1 MGSLLDQGGKA
12 MGACVTCGGKAG
24 FLATECGSCQSKRI
38 ETQSKEANAQKAARE
53 SERQA
58 HISEEHSR
66 IIGDV
71 KKGFRCYLHKTEY
84 INVDSELTG
93 GSFDFGEYDD
103 SNVRLSGL
111 EGWKVVGLIP
121 RTFGTLLQ
129 NTSGVSSVWAGGV
142 GGIVSGAYV
151 LMELELTPS
160 NVDTLSSEIEE
171 YLQETVR

>member
-1 MGSLLDQGGKA
+1 

-38 ETQSKEANAQKAARE
+38 ETQSKEANAQKEARE

-71 KKGFRCYLHKTEY
+71 KKGFQCYLHKTEY

-111 EGWKVVGLIP
+111 EGWRVVGLIP

-129 NTSGVSSVWAGGV
+129 NTTGMNSAWAGGV

-171 YLQETVR
+171 YLQETVQ